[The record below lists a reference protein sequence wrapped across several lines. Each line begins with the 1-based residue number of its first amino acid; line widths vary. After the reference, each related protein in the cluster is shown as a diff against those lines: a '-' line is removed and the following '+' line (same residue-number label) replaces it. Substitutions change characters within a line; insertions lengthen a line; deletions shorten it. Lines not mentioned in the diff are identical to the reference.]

1 MKRLYSSALTLC
13 TFLSISAQEVVW
25 QKDIKSS
32 TQDFLS
38 QMTTTIDQQ
47 YLITGSSIPSRTS
60 GTTPS
65 TGSGTALSR
74 ASGISSLSKAGSTLP
89 FGSAQGKL
97 AQGPQNNGYDFH
109 LVKLNQQGEEVW
121 EKYFSGQNHD
131 FLSATV
137 NTQEGGF
144 LLAGTTFSGKGLD
157 KKEDSKGGSDIWLIR
172 INEFGDEL
180 WQKTIGGASDEEA
193 RAVIQTTDM
202 GFFVAGN
209 VAFGSLPFDS
219 AQGTEQGSLRE
230 PQGTSGT
237 QGTRGYGSKDVLVVR
252 LDKNGKELS
261 QLVLGGKGLDE
272 VEKMIPTKDGGALLG
287 VYSRSN
293 AVEGSGMP
301 DSGSKAISQK
311 PKASGNYGEGDYWII
326 KLSKD
331 GKMEWEKNFGGTGDD
346 HLRTLALTSTGY
358 LIGGESRSER
368 SGNKAVGIE
377 EGTDLWLI
385 SLDERGEEIWQKSYN
400 FKNRDVLM
408 GMSVIS
414 TPNPSRGGESTHLT
428 KGILLGG
435 YTQAEGRI
443 ESDDETFWMLYLD
456 QNGNEQWRKHVKG
469 ESKKKEERLSDIKL
483 NRDGSIV
490 LAGTSAE
497 ELGKENWKI
506 VKLGDKQI
514 DQLIEKQDI
523 KIYPNPVSE
532 YAYVE
537 INMDDGSG
545 MLGDGKTEAEI
556 TVYDMGGR
564 QLQSVKTKNKVTKIN
579 TQALIQGAYLV
590 SVKTND
596 NKTASAK
603 LIKK

>member
-1 MKRLYSSALTLC
+1 MRQLYMHALLC
-13 TFLSISAQEVVW
+13 IPGILCAQDVVW

-38 QMTTTIDQQ
+38 QVTTTIDQQ
-47 YLITGSSIPSRTS
+47 YLITGSSIQSKKL
-60 GTTPS
+60 S
-65 TGSGTALSR
+65 TET
-74 ASGISSLSKAGSTLP
+74 K
-89 FGSAQGKL
+89 
-97 AQGPQNNGYDFH
+97 QNNGYDFH

-121 EKYFSGQNHD
+121 EKFFTGQNHD

-144 LLAGTTFSGKGLD
+144 LLAGTSYSSKGLD
-157 KKEDSKGGSDIWLIR
+157 KKDDSKGGSDIWLIR

-180 WQKTIGGASDEEA
+180 WQKTIGGSSDEEA
-193 RAVIQTTDM
+193 RSVIQTMDL

-209 VAFGSLPFDS
+209 VQNS
-219 AQGTEQGSLRE
+219 AK
-230 PQGTSGT
+230 
-237 QGTRGYGSKDVLVVR
+237 GYGSKDVLIIR

-261 QLVLGGKGLDE
+261 ELILGGKGLDE
-272 VEKMIPTKDGGALLG
+272 VEKMVPTKDGGALLG
-287 VYSRSN
+287 VYSRSD
-293 AVEGSGMP
+293 AG
-301 DSGSKAISQK
+301 GSKK
-311 PKASGNYGEGDYWII
+311 TENYGEGDYWII

-331 GKMEWEKNFGGTGDD
+331 GKVEWEKNYGGEGDD
-346 HLRTLALTSTGY
+346 HVRTLSITSTGY

-368 SGNKAVGIE
+368 SGNKSVGLE

-408 GMSVIS
+408 GMSVLHS
-414 TPNPSRGGESTHLT
+414 SDDKSS

-443 ESDDETFWMLYLD
+443 ETDDETFWMLYLD
-456 QNGNEQWRKHVKG
+456 QKGNEQWRKHVKG
-469 ESKKKEERLSDIKL
+469 ESSKREERLSDIKL
-483 NRDGSIV
+483 NRDGSVI

-514 DQLIEKQDI
+514 NQLIEKQDI
-523 KIYPNPVSE
+523 KIYPNPVSD

-537 INMDDGSG
+537 IGFDF
-545 MLGDGKTEAEI
+545 KEADI
-556 TVYDMGGR
+556 ILYDMGGR
-564 QLQSVKTKNKVTKIN
+564 QLQSLKTKNKVTKIN
-579 TQALIQGAYLV
+579 TQALVQGAYLITI
-590 SVKTND
+590 KTDSN
-596 NKTASAK
+596 NTASAK

>member
-1 MKRLYSSALTLC
+1 MKKFYTGAFFLC
-13 TFLSISAQEVVW
+13 TILGVSAQEVVW
-25 QKDIKSS
+25 QKDIKSN

-38 QMTTTIDQQ
+38 QVTTTIDGQ
-47 YLITGSSIPSRTS
+47 YLITGSSIH
-60 GTTPS
+60 PS
-65 TGSGTALSR
+65 TGSGVGNKPQ
-74 ASGISSLSKAGSTLP
+74 ASGSK
-89 FGSAQGKL
+89 
-97 AQGPQNNGYDFH
+97 QNNGFDYH
-109 LVKLNQQGEEVW
+109 LIKLNQQGEQTW
-121 EKYFSGQNHD
+121 EKYFSGNNHD
-131 FLSATV
+131 FLSSTVAT
-137 NTQEGGF
+137 QDGGF
-144 LLAGTTFSGKGLD
+144 LLSGTSFSGKNRD
-157 KKEDSKGGSDIWLIR
+157 KKDDSKGSSDLWLVR

-180 WQKTIGGASDEEA
+180 WQKTIGTQADEEA
-193 RAVIQTTDM
+193 RSVIQTTDL

-209 VAFGSLPFDS
+209 VQNS
-219 AQGTEQGSLRE
+219 AKGF
-230 PQGTSGT
+230 
-237 QGTRGYGSKDVLVVR
+237 GSKDILIIK

-293 AVEGSGMP
+293 IG
-301 DSGSKAISQK
+301 GSKK
-311 PKASGNYGEGDYWII
+311 TENFGEGDYWII
-326 KLSKD
+326 KLNKD
-331 GKMEWEKNFGGTGDD
+331 GKVEWEKNFGGKGDD

-368 SGNKAVGIE
+368 SGNKTVGIE

-414 TPNPSRGGESTHLT
+414 GMMEDGSGKS
-428 KGILLGG
+428 KGVLLGG

-443 ESDDETFWMLYLD
+443 ENDDETFWMLYLD

-469 ESKKKEERLSDIKL
+469 ESRKKEERLSDIKL
-483 NRDGSIV
+483 NRDGSII

-514 DQLIEKQDI
+514 DQLIKKQDI
-523 KIYPNPVSE
+523 KIYPNPVSD

-537 INMDDGSG
+537 IGYNFSD
-545 MLGDGKTEAEI
+545 AEI
-556 TVYDMGGR
+556 LLYDMSGR
-564 QLQSVKTKNKVTKIN
+564 QLQSLKTKNKVTKIN
-579 TQALIQGAYLV
+579 TQNLIQGAYLITI
-590 SVKTND
+590 KTD
-596 NKTASAK
+596 TNKTANAK

>member
-1 MKRLYSSALTLC
+1 MKKLFMSALTLC
-13 TFLSISAQEVVW
+13 TVLGVSAQEVVW

-38 QMTTTIDQQ
+38 QVTTTIDQQ
-47 YLITGSSIPSRTS
+47 YLITGSSIQGNSQKVAGGSSATTSNLPSATS
-60 GTTPS
+60 
-65 TGSGTALSR
+65 
-74 ASGISSLSKAGSTLP
+74 K
-89 FGSAQGKL
+89 
-97 AQGPQNNGYDFH
+97 QNNGYDFH
-109 LVKLNQQGEEVW
+109 LVKLDQQGKEVW

-131 FLSATV
+131 FLSATI

-144 LLAGTTFSGKGLD
+144 LLAGTSYSGKGLD
-157 KKEDSKGGSDIWLIR
+157 KKEESKGGSDIWLIR
-172 INEFGDEL
+172 ISEFGDEL
-180 WQKTIGGASDEEA
+180 WQKTIGGTSDEEA
-193 RAVIQTTDM
+193 RAVIQTTDL

-209 VAFGSLPFDS
+209 VQNS
-219 AQGTEQGSLRE
+219 AK
-230 PQGTSGT
+230 
-237 QGTRGYGSKDVLVVR
+237 GYGSKDVLVVR

-287 VYSRSN
+287 IYSRSGIN
-293 AVEGSGMP
+293 DKGLMINDNQHNGKINDHLSL
-301 DSGSKAISQK
+301 INY
-311 PKASGNYGEGDYWII
+311 PKSSNNYGEGDYWII

-331 GKMEWEKNFGGTGDD
+331 GKVEWEKNFGGKGDD

-368 SGNKAVGIE
+368 SGNKSVGIE

-385 SLDERGEEIWQKSYN
+385 SLNERGEEIWQKSYN

-408 GMSVIS
+408 GMSVIH
-414 TPNPSRGGESTHLT
+414 NPSTDNQQPST

-443 ESDDETFWMLYLD
+443 ENDDETFWMLYLD
-456 QNGNEQWRKHVKG
+456 GNGNEQWRKHVKG
-469 ESKKKEERLSDIKL
+469 ESRKREERLSDIKL
-483 NRDGSIV
+483 NRDGSII

-523 KIYPNPVSE
+523 KIYPNPVTD

-537 INMDDGSG
+537 
-545 MLGDGKTEAEI
+545 LGFEGLREGVFEAEI
-556 TVYDMGGR
+556 AVYDMGGR
-564 QLQSVKTKNKVTKIN
+564 KLETVKTKNKITKIN
-579 TQALIQGAYLV
+579 TQPLIQGAYLV
-590 SVKTND
+590 VVKTND
-596 NKTASAK
+596 KTANAK

>member
-1 MKRLYSSALTLC
+1 MKRIYMGALTMC
-13 TFLSISAQEVVW
+13 TILSVQAQETEVVW
-25 QKDIKSS
+25 QRDIKSP

-38 QMTTTIDQQ
+38 QVTTTIDQQ
-47 YLITGSSIPSRTS
+47 YLITGSSIQSNKLQAE
-60 GTTPS
+60 
-65 TGSGTALSR
+65 GS
-74 ASGISSLSKAGSTLP
+74 K
-89 FGSAQGKL
+89 
-97 AQGPQNNGYDFH
+97 QNNGYDLH
-109 LVKLNQQGEEVW
+109 LVKLNQQGDEIW
-121 EKYFSGQNHD
+121 EKYFSGKNHD

-144 LLAGTTFSGKGLD
+144 LLAGTSYSGKGLD
-157 KKEDSKGGSDIWLIR
+157 KKEESKGGSDIWLIR

-180 WQKTIGGASDEEA
+180 WQKTIGGTSDEEA
-193 RAVIQTTDM
+193 RAVIQTTDF

-209 VAFGSLPFDS
+209 VQNS
-219 AQGTEQGSLRE
+219 TK
-230 PQGTSGT
+230 
-237 QGTRGYGSKDVLVVR
+237 GYGSKDVLIVR

-287 VYSRSN
+287 VYSRSGKTATN
-293 AVEGSGMP
+293 NLS
-301 DSGSKAISQK
+301 SAISKQTE
-311 PKASGNYGEGDYWII
+311 NFGEGDYWII

-331 GKMEWEKNFGGTGDD
+331 GKVEWEKNFGGKGDD

-368 SGNKAVGIE
+368 SGNKSVGIE

-408 GMSVIS
+408 GMSVIHHPS
-414 TPNPSRGGESTHLT
+414 TDNQKQSTQ
-428 KGILLGG
+428 GILLGG

-443 ESDDETFWMLYLD
+443 ETDDEKFWMLYLD
-456 QNGNEQWRKHVKG
+456 ANGNEQWRKHVKG
-469 ESKKKEERLSDIKL
+469 ESSKREERLSDIKL
-483 NRDGSIV
+483 NRDGSII

-523 KIYPNPVSE
+523 KIYPNPVSD

-537 INMDDGSG
+537 
-545 MLGDGKTEAEI
+545 LGFEGLREGTFEAEI
-556 TVYDMGGR
+556 SVYDMGGR
-564 QLQSVKTKNKVTKIN
+564 QLQSLKTKNKVTRIN
-579 TQALIQGAYLV
+579 TQPLIQGAYLV
-590 SVKTND
+590 VVKTND
-596 NKTASAK
+596 KTANAK

>member
-1 MKRLYSSALTLC
+1 MKRFYSSAFILC

-25 QKDIKSS
+25 QKDIKSA

-38 QMTTTIDQQ
+38 QITTTIDQQ
-47 YLITGSSIPSRTS
+47 YLITGSGIKSNNNQ
-60 GTTPS
+60 PS
-65 TGSGTALSR
+65 T
-74 ASGISSLSKAGSTLP
+74 INQK
-89 FGSAQGKL
+89 
-97 AQGPQNNGYDFH
+97 QNNGYDYH
-109 LVKLNQQGEEVW
+109 LIKLNQQGEEVW

-144 LLAGTTFSGKGLD
+144 LLAGTSFSGKGLD

-209 VAFGSLPFDS
+209 VAFDS
-219 AQGTEQGSLRE
+219 AKATGQSTDPRSLSGAEGKGTA
-230 PQGTSGT
+230 
-237 QGTRGYGSKDVLVVR
+237 GYGSKDVLVVR

-261 QLVLGGKGLDE
+261 HLVLGGKGLDE

-287 VYSRSN
+287 VYSRSASSPSPSKGGEQN
-293 AVEGSGMP
+293 ASTQNSKSLSGYAK
-301 DSGSKAISQK
+301 STE
-311 PKASGNYGEGDYWII
+311 NFGEGDYWII

-331 GKMEWEKNFGGTGDD
+331 GKVEWEKNFGGTGDD

-368 SGNKAVGIE
+368 SGNKTVGIE

-385 SLDERGEEIWQKSYN
+385 SLDERGEIWQKSYN

-414 TPNPSRGGESTHLT
+414 SPGPSKGGESGNLT

-456 QNGNEQWRKHVKG
+456 QNGQEQWRKHLTGDKRQR
-469 ESKKKEERLSDIKL
+469 EERLSDIKL
-483 NRDGSIV
+483 NGDGSIV

-523 KIYPNPVSE
+523 KIYPNLVSE

-537 INMDDGSG
+537 IGFDF
-545 MLGDGKTEAEI
+545 KEADI
-556 TVYDMGGR
+556 VLYDMGGR
-564 QLQSVKTKNKVTKIN
+564 QLQSLKTKNKVTKIN
-579 TQALIQGAYLV
+579 TQALVQGAYLV
-590 SVKTND
+590 RVKTND

>member
-1 MKRLYSSALTLC
+1 MNKIYSGALFLC
-13 TFLSISAQEVVW
+13 SVLGVSAQEVVW

-38 QMTTTIDQQ
+38 QVTTTIDQQ
-47 YLITGSSIPSRTS
+47 YLITGSSIR
-60 GTTPS
+60 
-65 TGSGTALSR
+65 
-74 ASGISSLSKAGSTLP
+74 AGSKSQMP
-89 FGSAQGKL
+89 NASSQ
-97 AQGPQNNGYDFH
+97 QPNNGYDFH
-109 LVKLNQQGEEVW
+109 LVKLNQQGDEVW

-137 NTQEGGF
+137 NTQDGGF
-144 LLAGTTFSGKGLD
+144 VLAGTSFSSKGLD
-157 KKEDSKGGSDIWLIR
+157 KKEDSKGGSDFWLIR

-209 VAFGSLPFDS
+209 VQNSS
-219 AQGTEQGSLRE
+219 K
-230 PQGTSGT
+230 
-237 QGTRGYGSKDVLVVR
+237 GYGSKDVLVVR

-287 VYSRSN
+287 VYSRSG
-293 AVEGSGMP
+293 AVAGSGMP
-301 DSGSKAISQK
+301 EAGSKAGSQM
-311 PKASGNYGEGDYWII
+311 PKASGNFGEGDYWII
-326 KLSKD
+326 KLNKE
-331 GKMEWEKNFGGTGDD
+331 GKVEWEKNFGGKGDD

-368 SGNKAVGIE
+368 SGNKTVGIE

-385 SLDERGEEIWQKSYN
+385 SLNERGEEIWQKSYN

-408 GMSVIS
+408 GMSVLHAS
-414 TPNPSRGGESTHLT
+414 DDKSS

-443 ESDDETFWMLYLD
+443 ETDDETFWMLYLD

-469 ESKKKEERLSDIKL
+469 ESRKREERLSDIKL

-537 INMDDGSG
+537 IGFDF
-545 MLGDGKTEAEI
+545 KEADI
-556 TVYDMGGR
+556 VLYDMGGR
-564 QLQSVKTKNKVTKIN
+564 QLQSLKTTNKVTKIN
-579 TQALIQGAYLV
+579 TQNLVQGAYLV
-590 SVKTND
+590 TVKTND
-596 NKTASAK
+596 NKTANTK